1 MCTLAG
7 SRKLVIAK
15 LANTSREIYALKIHA
30 KSANQKYNLKDKN
43 MDSNK
48 NTKAIWERKAQT
60 FPRFL
65 SEDSDTIEIMRFF
78 RENGADFRG
87 KHTIDIGCGNG
98 RFTFQLA
105 KEAKSVLAVD
115 ISQKMLENLEADAKT
130 LNLHNITTICSAWED
145 FSTDL
150 RFDIALASLTPALN
164 NEDGFIKAFELFSE
178 YFCYVGWGRVRRC
191 TFMDEILKEHGVK
204 LELPV
209 GLPNVLSWLEKMG
222 AKNVKHF
229 YMKQDFTHK
238 FNTKDEVAEC
248 IEWNIEAHSAVVDKQ
263 KVRDFVDKNA
273 KGGKVTYMSEREVGI
288 ALIPRF

>member
-1 MCTLAG
+1 MRN
-7 SRKLVIAK
+7 SQDFER
-15 LANTSREIYALKIHA
+15 
-30 KSANQKYNLKDKN
+30 
-43 MDSNK
+43 DSSYNK
-48 NTKAIWERKAQT
+48 NAKAIWERKAQT

-65 SEDSDTIEIMRFF
+65 SESSDTLEIMRFF

-87 KHTIDIGCGNG
+87 KSTIDIGCGNG

-130 LNLHNITTICSAWED
+130 LGLSNITTIQSAWED
-145 FSTDL
+145 FSANEK
-150 RFDIALASLTPALN
+150 FDIALASLTPALN
-164 NEDGFIKAFELFSE
+164 NEEGFIKAMGLFSE

-209 GLPNVLSWLEKMG
+209 GLPNVLKWLEKMG
-222 AKNVKHF
+222 TKNVKHF

-273 KGGKVTYMSEREVGI
+273 KGGKVTYTSEREVGI
-288 ALIPRF
+288 ALIKRF

>member
-1 MCTLAG
+1 M
-7 SRKLVIAK
+7 
-15 LANTSREIYALKIHA
+15 
-30 KSANQKYNLKDKN
+30 KDSQEFGA
-43 MDSNK
+43 DSQEFGRDSHHNK
-48 NTKAIWERKAQT
+48 NAKAIWERKAQS

-65 SEDSDTIEIMRFF
+65 NEADDTIEIMRFW

-87 KHTIDIGCGNG
+87 KSAIDIGCGNG

-115 ISQKMLENLEADAKT
+115 ISQKMLENLETDAKT
-130 LNLHNITTICSAWED
+130 LGLSNITTICSAWED

-150 RFDIALASLTPALN
+150 RFEIALASLTPALN
-164 NEDGFIKAFELFSE
+164 NEDGFIKAMGLFDE

-191 TFMDEILKEHGVK
+191 AFMDEILREHGVK
-204 LELPV
+204 LELPM

-222 AKNVKHF
+222 AKNIKHF
-229 YMKQDFTHK
+229 YMKQNFTHK

-273 KGGKVTYMSEREVGI
+273 KGGKVTYTSEREVGI
-288 ALIPRF
+288 ALIPKF